1 MADDNHNPRH
11 PADQVG
17 EVSTILQSALEDRL
31 ADLKQLLET
40 NPAISSAEAAH
51 VEAHEVTV
59 SAIASEQVSIFFPG
73 RLPKSCTIQYTR
85 GAPRSQQS
93 R

>member
-1 MADDNHNPRH
+1 MADDNQNSRH
-11 PADQVG
+11 PTDQVG
-17 EVSTILQSALEDRL
+17 KVSTKIQSELEDRL

-40 NPAISSAEAAH
+40 NPVLSSTEAAH
-51 VEAHEVTV
+51 VEANEVTV
-59 SAIASEQVSIFFPG
+59 SIIASERVSFSFPG
-73 RLPKSCTIQYTR
+73 RFPKSSAIRYIH

>member
-1 MADDNHNPRH
+1 MADDNHTSRRPT
-11 PADQVG
+11 DQVG
-17 EVSTILQSALEDRL
+17 EVPTNLQSALEDRL

-40 NPAISSAEAAH
+40 NPALSSEEAAYM
-51 VEAHEVTV
+51 EAHEVMV
-59 SAIASEQVSIFFPG
+59 SIIASDRVLISFPG
-73 RLPKSCTIQYTR
+73 RFPKSSTIRYIC